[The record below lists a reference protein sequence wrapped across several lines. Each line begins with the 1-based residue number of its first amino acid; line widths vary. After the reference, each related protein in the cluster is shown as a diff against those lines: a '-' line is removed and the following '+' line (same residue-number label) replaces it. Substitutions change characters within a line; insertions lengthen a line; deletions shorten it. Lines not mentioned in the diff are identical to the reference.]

1 MSTSSPGLCPR
12 LSALGKAIHPFRF
25 PEPTT
30 PALYTVDIIQ
40 DFYPDRK
47 HQTEGVDTPAPLQPT
62 MATIHDDDEL
72 LLARIGYKQE
82 LRREFSK
89 WSTVSYAISI
99 LGVLGSVPATFGAP
113 LSAGGPATA
122 VWCWLIG
129 SCMAMCIGSSVAE
142 LVSAYPTAGGMY
154 FVTKQVVP
162 PDQVPIFS
170 WIQGWCNLLG
180 QTAGVSSVA
189 YTVSQ
194 MLLACVSM
202 NSDLV
207 DGKYSYAPTA
217 LETVLVSIAVLCI
230 LGVICSLT
238 TKSLHRIIL
247 WFAPINIGATICI
260 CIALLTLTPNLQPAS
275 WVFGHFTDGSG
286 WGSKVFS
293 FFLGFLSV
301 AWTMTDYDGTTHMS
315 EETHDAAVRGP
326 VAIQTAVLVSGA
338 LGWLL
343 TVSMCFCLTDFEGIL
358 TSPTGLPAA
367 QIFLNAGGKR
377 GGTVMWAF
385 AILVQFF
392 TGCSAMLADTR
403 MAYAFAR
410 DDALPFSKYLS
421 KVNPRTHTPVN
432 AVWFVVFFS
441 VGLNCIAIGSTQTAT
456 AIFNITAPALDIS
469 YVSVI
474 LAHQLYK
481 SKVKFI
487 EGPFTLGRWG
497 TSINYIAVVW
507 VLFISTILFF
517 PPQLPV
523 TPANMNYA
531 ICVGGFIAAFALI
544 WWWVAARGKYTGPQ
558 TNDIIREIPTEDDGD
573 DSEESGEITV

>member
-1 MSTSSPGLCPR
+1 MDL
-12 LSALGKAIHPFRF
+12 
-25 PEPTT
+25 
-30 PALYTVDIIQ
+30 TVKPPDPDHKSKDGRSQ
-40 DFYPDRK
+40 DGGP
-47 HQTEGVDTPAPLQPT
+47 P

-113 LSAGGPATA
+113 LAAGGPATA

-154 FVTKQVVP
+154 FVTKHVVP
-162 PDQVPIFS
+162 ADQVPIFS

-207 DGKYSYAPTA
+207 DGKYSYSPNA
-217 LETVLVSIAVLCI
+217 LQTVLVSIGMLCVI
-230 LGVICSLT
+230 GFICSLT
-238 TKSLHRIIL
+238 TKTLHRIIL
-247 WFAPINIGATICI
+247 WFAPINILATICI
-260 CIALLTLTPNLQPAS
+260 CAALLYYTPDKQPAS
-275 WVFGHFTDGSG
+275 WVFTNVTDGSG

-315 EETHDAAVRGP
+315 EETHDAAIRGP
-326 VAIQTAVLVSGA
+326 VAIQTAVLVSGVF
-338 LGWLL
+338 GWML
-343 TVSMCFCLTDFEGIL
+343 TVSMCFCLTDLDEIL
-358 TSPTGLPAA
+358 NSPTGLPAA

-377 GGTVMWAF
+377 GGTAMWAF

-410 DDALPFSKYLS
+410 DNALPFSGILC
-421 KVNPRTHTPVN
+421 KVNPHTHTPVN
-432 AVWFVVFFS
+432 AVWFVVLFS
-441 VGLNCIAIGSTQTAT
+441 ICLNCIAIGSTQTAT
-456 AIFNITAPALDIS
+456 AIFNITAPALDLS

-497 TSINYIAVVW
+497 TPINCIAVTW

-517 PPQLPV
+517 PPQIPV
-523 TPANMNYA
+523 TAANMNYA
-531 ICVGGFIAAFALI
+531 ICVAAFIAVFALI

-558 TNDIIREIPTEDDGD
+558 TNDIIREIPTEDDGHD
-573 DSEESGEITV
+573 SESRDSEEPDEVTV

>member
-1 MSTSSPGLCPR
+1 MDL
-12 LSALGKAIHPFRF
+12 
-25 PEPTT
+25 
-30 PALYTVDIIQ
+30 TVKPD
-40 DFYPDRK
+40 PDRK
-47 HQTEGVDTPAPLQPT
+47 SKGERVDTPALLQPT

-99 LGVLGSVPATFGAP
+99 LGVLGSVPATFGSP
-113 LSAGGPATA
+113 LAAGGPATA

-154 FVTKQVVP
+154 FVTKHVVP

-207 DGKYSYAPTA
+207 NGKYSYAPTA
-217 LETVLVSIAVLCI
+217 LETVLVSIAILCI

-260 CIALLTLTPNLQPAS
+260 CVVLITLTPDLQPAS

-358 TSPTGLPAA
+358 ASPTGLPAA

-377 GGTVMWAF
+377 GGTIMWAF

-410 DDALPFSKYLS
+410 DDALPFSKFLS
-421 KVNPRTHTPVN
+421 KVNTRTHTPVN
-432 AVWFVVFFS
+432 AVWFVVIFS
-441 VGLNCIAIGSTQTAT
+441 ICLNCIAIGSTQTAT
-456 AIFNITAPALDIS
+456 AIFNITAPALDLS

-487 EGPFTLGRWG
+487 EGPFTLGKWG
-497 TSINYIAVVW
+497 TPINYIAIVW

-531 ICVGGFIAAFALI
+531 VCVGGFIAAFALV
-544 WWWVAARGKYTGPQ
+544 WWWVEARGKYTGPQ
-558 TNDIIREIPTEDDGD
+558 TNDIIREVPTQDDGN
-573 DSEESGEITV
+573 DSEESGETAV

>member
-1 MSTSSPGLCPR
+1 MGL
-12 LSALGKAIHPFRF
+12 
-25 PEPTT
+25 
-30 PALYTVDIIQ
+30 TVKPDL
-40 DFYPDRK
+40 DRK
-47 HQTEGVDTPAPLQPT
+47 PRKETGDIPAPLQPT
-62 MATIHDDDEL
+62 MATIHNDDEL

-113 LSAGGPATA
+113 LAAGGPATA

-154 FVTKQVVP
+154 FVTKHVVP

-207 DGKYSYAPTA
+207 DNKYSYAPTA
-217 LETVLVSIAVLCI
+217 LETVLVSIAILCI
-230 LGVICSLT
+230 LGIICSLT
-238 TKSLHRIIL
+238 TKSLHRIVI
-247 WFAPINIGATICI
+247 WFAPINIGATVCI
-260 CIALLTLTPNLQPAS
+260 CIALITLTPNLQPAS
-275 WVFGHFTDGSG
+275 WVFGNFTDGSG

-367 QIFLNAGGKR
+367 QIFLNAGGKQ
-377 GGTVMWAF
+377 GGTIMWAF
-385 AILVQFF
+385 VILVQFF

-410 DDALPFSKYLS
+410 DDALPFSKFLS
-421 KVNPRTHTPVN
+421 KVNSRTHTPVN
-432 AVWFVVFFS
+432 AVWFVVIFS
-441 VGLNCIAIGSTQTAT
+441 ICLNCIAIGSTQTAT
-456 AIFNITAPALDIS
+456 AIFNITAPALDLS

-487 EGPFTLGRWG
+487 EGPFTLGKWG
-497 TSINYIAVVW
+497 TSINYVAIIW

-531 ICVGGFIAAFALI
+531 VCVGGFIAAFAMV

-558 TNDIIREIPTEDDGD
+558 TNDIIREIPTEDHGN
-573 DSEESGEITV
+573 DSEESGDITV

>member
-1 MSTSSPGLCPR
+1 MDLIVKSPVSNCKSKGEQDQDHFIP
-12 LSALGKAIHPFRF
+12 SGHPS
-25 PEPTT
+25 
-30 PALYTVDIIQ
+30 
-40 DFYPDRK
+40 
-47 HQTEGVDTPAPLQPT
+47 
-62 MATIHDDDEL
+62 MATIQDDDEL

-89 WSTVSYAISI
+89 WSTISYAISI
-99 LGVLGSVPATFGAP
+99 LGVLGSVPATFGSP
-113 LSAGGPATA
+113 LSVGGPATA

-154 FVTKQVVP
+154 FVTKHVVP
-162 PDQVPIFS
+162 KDQVPIFS
-170 WIQGWCNLLG
+170 WVQGWCNLLG

-207 DGKYSYAPTA
+207 DGQYSYSPTA
-217 LETVLVSIAVLCI
+217 LQTVLVSIGILCV

-238 TKSLHRIIL
+238 TKSLHLIIL
-247 WFAPINIGATICI
+247 WFAPINIAATIGI
-260 CIALLTLTPNLQPAS
+260 CIALIYLTPDKMPAS
-275 WVFGHFTDGSG
+275 WVFTHFTDGSG

-326 VAIQTAVLVSGA
+326 VAIKTAVLVSGVF
-338 LGWLL
+338 GWLL
-343 TVSMCFCLTDFEGIL
+343 TVCMCFCLTDFESIL
-358 TSPTGLPAA
+358 KTPTGLPAA
-367 QIFLNAGGKR
+367 QIFLNAGGKV
-377 GGTVMWAF
+377 GGTAMWSF

-410 DDALPFSKYLS
+410 DNALPFSKFLS
-421 KVNPRTHTPVN
+421 KVNPHTHTPVN
-432 AVWFVVFFS
+432 AVWFVVIFS
-441 VGLNCIAIGSTQTAT
+441 IGLNCIAIGSTETAT
-456 AIFNITAPALDIS
+456 AIFSVTAPALDLS

-474 LAHQLYK
+474 LAHQIYK
-481 SKVKFI
+481 SRVKFV
-487 EGPFTLGRWG
+487 EGPYTLGRWG
-497 TSINYIAVVW
+497 APINNVAIIW

-517 PPQLPV
+517 PSQIPV
-523 TPANMNYA
+523 TRANMNYA
-531 ICVGGFIAAFALI
+531 VCVAAFIAMFALV
-544 WWWVAARGKYTGPQ
+544 WWWVEARGKYTGPQ
-558 TNDIIREIPTEDDGD
+558 TNDTIHEISTEDDDYVGD
-573 DSEESGEITV
+573 HEISV

>member
-1 MSTSSPGLCPR
+1 
-12 LSALGKAIHPFRF
+12 
-25 PEPTT
+25 
-30 PALYTVDIIQ
+30 
-40 DFYPDRK
+40 
-47 HQTEGVDTPAPLQPT
+47 
-62 MATIHDDDEL
+62 MATIQDDDEL

-89 WSTVSYAISI
+89 WSTISYAISI

-113 LSAGGPATA
+113 LSVGGPATA

-154 FVTKQVVP
+154 FVTKHVVP
-162 PDQVPIFS
+162 KDQVAIFS
-170 WIQGWCNLLG
+170 WVQGWCNLLG

-207 DGKYSYAPTA
+207 DGQYSYSPTA
-217 LETVLVSIAVLCI
+217 LQKVLVSIGILCV

-247 WFAPINIGATICI
+247 WFAPINIAATIGI
-260 CIALLTLTPNLQPAS
+260 CIALIYLTPDKMPAS
-275 WVFGHFTDGSG
+275 WVFTHFTDGSG

-326 VAIQTAVLVSGA
+326 IAIKTAVLVGGVF
-338 LGWLL
+338 GWLL
-343 TVSMCFCLTDFEGIL
+343 TVCMCFCLTDFESIL
-358 TSPTGLPAA
+358 NTPSGLPAA
-367 QIFLNAGGKR
+367 QIFLNAGGKV
-377 GGTVMWAF
+377 GGTAMWSF

-392 TGCSAMLADTR
+392 TGCTAMLADTR

-410 DDALPFSKYLS
+410 DNALPFSNFLS
-421 KVNPRTHTPVN
+421 KVNPHTHTPVN
-432 AVWFVVFFS
+432 AVWFVVIFS
-441 VGLNCIAIGSTQTAT
+441 IGLNCIAIGSTETAT
-456 AIFNITAPALDIS
+456 AIFSVTAPALDLS

-474 LAHQLYK
+474 LAHQIYK
-481 SKVKFI
+481 SRVKFV

-497 TSINYIAVVW
+497 APINYVAIIW

-517 PPQLPV
+517 PSQIPV
-523 TPANMNYA
+523 TRANMNYA
-531 ICVGGFIAAFALI
+531 VCVAAFIAMFALV
-544 WWWVAARGKYTGPQ
+544 WWWVEARGKYTGPQ
-558 TNDIIREIPTEDDGD
+558 TNDTIHEIPIEDDDCD
-573 DSEESGEITV
+573 DYERDEISV

>member
-1 MSTSSPGLCPR
+1 
-12 LSALGKAIHPFRF
+12 
-25 PEPTT
+25 
-30 PALYTVDIIQ
+30 
-40 DFYPDRK
+40 
-47 HQTEGVDTPAPLQPT
+47 

-99 LGVLGSVPATFGAP
+99 LGILGSVPATFGAP

-154 FVTKQVVP
+154 FVTKHVVP

-217 LETVLVSIAVLCI
+217 LETVLVSIAILCI
-230 LGVICSLT
+230 LGAICSST

-260 CIALLTLTPNLQPAS
+260 CIALITLTPNLQPAS

-326 VAIQTAVLVSGA
+326 IAIQTAVLVSGA

-377 GGTVMWAF
+377 GGTIMWAF

-410 DDALPFSKYLS
+410 DDALPFSKFLS
-421 KVNPRTHTPVN
+421 KVNPSTHTPVN
-432 AVWFVVFFS
+432 AVWFVVIFS

-456 AIFNITAPALDIS
+456 AIFNITAPALDLS

-487 EGPFTLGRWG
+487 EGPFTLGKWG
-497 TSINYIAVVW
+497 TPINYIAVVW

-558 TNDIIREIPTEDDGD
+558 TNDIIREVPTEDDGD

>member
-1 MSTSSPGLCPR
+1 MDLTVKPDPDRKSRGER
-12 LSALGKAIHPFRF
+12 VN
-25 PEPTT
+25 T
-30 PALYTVDIIQ
+30 PAL
-40 DFYPDRK
+40 
-47 HQTEGVDTPAPLQPT
+47 LQPT

-99 LGVLGSVPATFGAP
+99 LGVLGSVPATFGSP
-113 LSAGGPATA
+113 LAAGGPATA

-154 FVTKQVVP
+154 FVTKHVVP

-207 DGKYSYAPTA
+207 NGKYSYAPTA
-217 LETVLVSIAVLCI
+217 LETVLVSIAILCI

-260 CIALLTLTPNLQPAS
+260 CIVLITLTPDLQPAS

-343 TVSMCFCLTDFEGIL
+343 TVSMCFCLTDFEGTL
-358 TSPTGLPAA
+358 ASPTGLPAA

-377 GGTVMWAF
+377 GGTTMWAF

-410 DDALPFSKYLS
+410 DDALPFSKFLS

-432 AVWFVVFFS
+432 AVWFVVIFS
-441 VGLNCIAIGSTQTAT
+441 ICLNCIAIGSTQTAT
-456 AIFNITAPALDIS
+456 AIFNITAPALDLS

-487 EGPFTLGRWG
+487 EGPFTLGKWG
-497 TSINYIAVVW
+497 TPINYIAIVW

-531 ICVGGFIAAFALI
+531 VCVGGFIAAFALV
-544 WWWVAARGKYTGPQ
+544 WWWVEARGKYTGPQ
-558 TNDIIREIPTEDDGD
+558 TNDIIREVPTEDDGN
-573 DSEESGEITV
+573 DSEESSEITV

>member
-1 MSTSSPGLCPR
+1 
-12 LSALGKAIHPFRF
+12 
-25 PEPTT
+25 
-30 PALYTVDIIQ
+30 
-40 DFYPDRK
+40 
-47 HQTEGVDTPAPLQPT
+47 
-62 MATIHDDDEL
+62 MATIQDDDEL

-99 LGVLGSVPATFGAP
+99 LGVLGSVPATFGSP
-113 LSAGGPATA
+113 LAAGGPATA

-154 FVTKQVVP
+154 FVTKHVVP

-207 DGKYSYAPTA
+207 DGRYSYSPTA
-217 LETVLVSIAVLCI
+217 LQTVLVSIGILCT
-230 LGVICSLT
+230 LGIICSLT
-238 TKSLHRIIL
+238 TKTLHRIIL
-247 WFAPINIGATICI
+247 WFAPINISATICI
-260 CIALLTLTPNLQPAS
+260 CIALLYLTPDKQPAS
-275 WVFGHFTDGSG
+275 WVFTHFTDGSG

-326 VAIQTAVLVSGA
+326 VAIKTAVLVSGA
-338 LGWLL
+338 FGWLL
-343 TVSMCFCLTDFEGIL
+343 TVCMCFCLTEFDDIL
-358 TSPTGLPAA
+358 NSPTGLPAA

-410 DDALPFSKYLS
+410 DNALPFSDFLS
-421 KVNPRTHTPVN
+421 RVNPYTQTPVN

-441 VGLNCIAIGSTQTAT
+441 IGLNCIAIGSTETAT
-456 AIFNITAPALDIS
+456 AIFNVTAPALDLS

-487 EGPFTLGRWG
+487 EGPFTLGKWG
-497 TSINYIAVVW
+497 APINYVAVIW
-507 VLFISTILFF
+507 VLFISIILFF
-517 PPQLPV
+517 PPQVPV
-523 TPANMNYA
+523 TGANMNYA
-531 ICVGGFIAAFALI
+531 ICVAAFIAVFALV

-558 TNDIIREIPTEDDGD
+558 TNDTIQEIPEEDQG
-573 DSEESGEITV
+573 GETDQGHSV

>member
-1 MSTSSPGLCPR
+1 MDLTVKPDPDRKSRGER
-12 LSALGKAIHPFRF
+12 V
-25 PEPTT
+25 TT
-30 PALYTVDIIQ
+30 PAL
-40 DFYPDRK
+40 
-47 HQTEGVDTPAPLQPT
+47 LQPT

-99 LGVLGSVPATFGAP
+99 LGVLGSVPATFGSP
-113 LSAGGPATA
+113 LAAGGPATA

-154 FVTKQVVP
+154 FVTKHVVP

-207 DGKYSYAPTA
+207 NGKYSYAPTA
-217 LETVLVSIAVLCI
+217 LETVLVSIAILCI

-260 CIALLTLTPNLQPAS
+260 CIVLITLTPDLQPAS

-358 TSPTGLPAA
+358 ASPTGLPAA

-377 GGTVMWAF
+377 GGTIMWAF

-410 DDALPFSKYLS
+410 DDALPFSKFLS

-432 AVWFVVFFS
+432 AVWFVVIFS
-441 VGLNCIAIGSTQTAT
+441 ICLNCIAIGSTQTAT
-456 AIFNITAPALDIS
+456 AIFNITAPALDLS

-487 EGPFTLGRWG
+487 EGPFTLGKWG
-497 TSINYIAVVW
+497 TPINSIAIFW

-531 ICVGGFIAAFALI
+531 VCVGGFIAAFALV
-544 WWWVAARGKYTGPQ
+544 WWWVEARGKYTGPQ
-558 TNDIIREIPTEDDGD
+558 TNDIIREVPTEDDGN
-573 DSEESGEITV
+573 DSEESSEITV